1 MDYRSTRSEFR
12 CNCLDAV
19 LKGIAPDGGLF
30 ISDSDIGKGFDWKS
44 VIGLNTLG
52 MAEKILSH
60 LLPDFKDM
68 KDLVNK
74 AYKGKFETDD
84 LTPLVKVGDKY
95 VLELFRGPTSAFKD
109 VALSMLPQLI
119 LAAKKQTGDDK
130 ETVILTAMLNDPEI
144 KIDTTMK
151 LPARYKNFGGVNG
164 EIKDDHGAWDSLTLK
179 GVME

>member
-12 CNCLDAV
+12 CNSLDAV

-30 ISDSDIGKGFDWKS
+30 VSDSDIGKGFDWKT
-44 VIGLNTLG
+44 VIGLDTLG

-74 AYKGKFETDD
+74 AYEGKFETKD
-84 LTPLVKVGDKY
+84 LTPVVKVGDKY

-119 LAAKKQTGDDK
+119 LAA
-130 ETVILTAMLNDPEI
+130 
-144 KIDTTMK
+144 
-151 LPARYKNFGGVNG
+151 
-164 EIKDDHGAWDSLTLK
+164 
-179 GVME
+179 